1 MTARNGRGHEDAADI
16 LTVGSLSEEVSRSLE
31 DSPDFPWKAAVC
43 REVPPT
49 LPGRDLIVICP
60 GDAHELRVM
69 AGTLSAGPGSSSGRL
84 AAFAPFSVGSPV
96 DGCPI
101 CLRTGD
107 TGVRILSSLYGY
119 RISEGGSSPGF
130 TGSLWMRAGALLP
143 FFVHNINNIL
153 ARIMGNAELA
163 RMYSARPDAASEK
176 LGSAL
181 AGVEDLRKYVHRL
194 AEISTARES
203 PLPWNT
209 EMIDELGL
217 SGRMFCGR
225 SVEYTLHDY
234 DGPPAALAVG
244 ASRVELTVG
253 LASAAAAAG
262 VNGCGEISLAV
273 SLRDGWL
280 EFHLTWR
287 SGSGRTGLIEDGL
300 LASARLMAVCASCC
314 RDFDITMLMDEWNGD
329 QGGVSLMVPL
339 DTER

>member
-1 MTARNGRGHEDAADI
+1 MTAWNGRGPEDAADI
-16 LTVGSLSEEVSRSLE
+16 LTVGSLSEEVRGILE
-31 DSPDFPWKAAVC
+31 DSPDFPWKAAAC
-43 REVPPT
+43 REVPT
-49 LPGRDLIVICP
+49 DPGCDLIVICP
-60 GDAHELRVM
+60 GDADELRVM
-69 AGTLSAGPGSSSGRL
+69 AGALSAGPGSRYGRIV
-84 AAFAPFSVGSPV
+84 AFAPFPVGSPV

-101 CLRTGD
+101 CLMTGG

-119 RISEGGSSPGF
+119 RVNEAGSYPGF
-130 TGSLWMRAGALLP
+130 TTSLWMRAGALLP

-176 LGSAL
+176 LGAAL

-194 AEISTARES
+194 AGISTARDG
-203 PLPWNT
+203 PLSWST

-217 SGRMFCGR
+217 RGKMFCGR

-234 DGPPAALAVG
+234 DGPPAVLAVS
-244 ASRVELTVG
+244 APRVELTVG

-262 VNGCGEISLAV
+262 VNGSGEISLAV

-287 SGSGRTGLIEDGL
+287 SGSGRTGLVDDGL

-314 RDFDITMLMDEWNGD
+314 RDFDIAMLMDEWNGD